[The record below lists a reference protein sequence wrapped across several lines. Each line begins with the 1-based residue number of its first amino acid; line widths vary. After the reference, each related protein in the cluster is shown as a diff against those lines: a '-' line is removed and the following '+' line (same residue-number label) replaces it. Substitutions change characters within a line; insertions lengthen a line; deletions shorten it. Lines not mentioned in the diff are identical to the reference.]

1 MNATTRRY
9 DGRGTKLTCSGHG
22 YGVKGERA
30 SVRACLLACFVS
42 VEAAKLPARKILRG
56 KDEVSGTVRV
66 DRYAGERGE
75 VSPITRMAVQYSA
88 ERCGAVRKRGACL

>member
-42 VEAAKLPARKILRG
+42 VEAAKLPARKILTEARMRLVGPFESIDTQVRG
-56 KDEVSGTVRV
+56 VR
-66 DRYAGERGE
+66 
-75 VSPITRMAVQYSA
+75 
-88 ERCGAVRKRGACL
+88 